1 MFRTIWAYLV
11 YTWGGL
17 HRYFG
22 NSNHVRSEHETAVH
36 YFAHATLIKPDFR
49 QARLARGILL
59 SRELE
64 RHDEALAEFNW
75 LLAENAADGEVKLNR
90 AMLYQQIGNFEAA
103 LVDFE
108 AYAAQGGVHVD
119 EVERTAVILRELLA
133 EKNNHRE
140 LDADSTSK
148 H

>member
-1 MFRTIWAYLV
+1 MFRMIWAYLL

-22 NSNHVRSEHETAVH
+22 NSNHARREHETAVD
-36 YFAHATLIKPDFR
+36 YFARALLIRPAFR

-75 LLAENAADGEVKLNR
+75 LLEEDETDGEAKLNR
-90 AMLYQQIGNFEAA
+90 AVMYQQIGKYAAA
-103 LVDFE
+103 LADFE
-108 AYAAQGGVHVD
+108 AYAARGGAHAN
-119 EVERTAVILRELLA
+119 EAERTAVILRELLA
-133 EKNNHRE
+133 EK
-140 LDADSTSK
+140 
-148 H
+148 

>member
-1 MFRTIWAYLV
+1 MLSTVWAYLV

-22 NSNHVRSEHETAVH
+22 NHSHIRSEHETAVS
-36 YFAHATLIKPDFR
+36 YFARAYAIAPDYR

-64 RHDEALAEFNW
+64 RYDEALAEFNW
-75 LLAENAADGEVKLNR
+75 LLTRDKVDSEAMLNR

-103 LVDFE
+103 LIDFE
-108 AYAAQGGVHVD
+108 AYVELGGVHVG
-119 EVERTAVILRELLA
+119 EAAKTAVLLRELLA
-133 EKNNHRE
+133 EKG
-140 LDADSTSK
+140 A
-148 H
+148 